1 MWPGVGVRGVGH
13 GLRTLALCKRLHIG
27 TTNFALLGFG
37 SSGSI
42 ECGCRVQC
50 KKKHTPI
57 EMGVFFSYR
66 KEVGRWLALCGKF
79 RKTTQVGTHLGGKKE
94 NHHRTAAQM

>member
-1 MWPGVGVRGVGH
+1 MYVQRFSYS
-13 GLRTLALCKRLHIG
+13 RD
-27 TTNFALLGFG
+27 LLGDAWGLLGRVG
-37 SSGSI
+37 SVEMVVGFNA
-42 ECGCRVQC
+42 
-50 KKKHTPI
+50 KKNTPI

>member
-1 MWPGVGVRGVGH
+1 MWPSVEIGVLDI

-50 KKKHTPI
+50 KKKHTPS
-57 EMGVFFSYR
+57 EMGVFFI
-66 KEVGRWLALCGKF
+66 
-79 RKTTQVGTHLGGKKE
+79 
-94 NHHRTAAQM
+94 

>member
-1 MWPGVGVRGVGH
+1 MYNDFHTPVTYSGTLGDSWGASGVWRWLWVSMQ
-13 GLRTLALCKRLHIG
+13 K
-27 TTNFALLGFG
+27 N
-37 SSGSI
+37 
-42 ECGCRVQC
+42 
-50 KKKHTPI
+50 TPI